1 MNPNISSKR
10 ISLVGTSLKVSDIVF
25 AFLMEPI
32 IYLTRKMPLMQK
44 KKTTNQNKTKSLFAL
59 IKEE

>member
-25 AFLMEPI
+25 AFLMEPV
-32 IYLTRKMPLMQK
+32 IYLTRKRPLMQK
-44 KKTTNQNKTKSLFAL
+44 KNNKPKQNKIPFCTD
-59 IKEE
+59 